1 MRVPFLFLLLLTLIL
16 MAGSCRKGDLPEEHY
31 FGKVEISLVELP
43 NTPDISVRFNGK
55 TLDDTIAPSTSQL
68 FTLLSQTGKL
78 EIYKTNTDTLLGDTM
93 ITILP
98 NTQQNLRFAYSKDFG
113 LQGFV
118 PGGNVAPD
126 SIRVQFLNN
135 LTDYY
140 NAEPSTNLELWVYD
154 LNTGEIKETGMVING
169 FSNIKLSSDLA
180 LLNQASDGSPVYY
193 IGRLKNTATG
203 EYIMQ
208 PGMGTDIWFPP
219 VNGGSAYVFNL
230 YDEAGADIVINPMQL

>member
-1 MRVPFLFLLLLTLIL
+1 MRVPFLFFSLLLLSL
-16 MAGSCRKGDLPEEHY
+16 MAGSCRKGNLPEENY
-31 FGKVEISLVELP
+31 FGRVEVTLVDLP

-55 TLDDTIAPSTSQL
+55 VLDDTIAPSTSQI
-68 FTLLSQTGKL
+68 FTLLSQEGKL
-78 EIYKTNTDTLLGDTM
+78 EIFKTNTDSLLADTL
-93 ITILP
+93 IRIAP
-98 NTQQNLRFAYSKDFG
+98 NTKQDFRFAYSEEFG
-113 LQGFV
+113 LQGFIA
-118 PGGNVAPD
+118 GGNVAPD

-169 FSNIKLSSDLA
+169 FSDTKLSTDLT
-180 LLNQASDGSPVYY
+180 LLNQTSDGSPVYY

-219 VNGGSAYVFNL
+219 VNSGAAYVFNF
-230 YDEAGADIVINPMQL
+230 YDEGGADIVINPIQL